1 MLFGT
6 STLSNFSIEL
16 FDLYLLDN
24 INRNHT
30 HDTTLNSKQA
40 INNSQFQNDKANL
53 EKHTSKGMGGYFAES
68 KDQNT

>member
-40 INNSQFQNDKANL
+40 INNSQFQNDKANP
-53 EKHTSKGMGGYFAES
+53 TS
-68 KDQNT
+68 